1 MSENLHQETGGKQQA
16 ANACVGIFFLYDVS
30 KLVFITADL
39 GFDVKMLVFK
49 IRNYE
54 YVAYFWENY
63 SKQRL
68 IEHFKYFFWNFVK
81 NWFWNETFSMKNTL

>member
-1 MSENLHQETGGKQQA
+1 MHAS
-16 ANACVGIFFLYDVS
+16 VFFLYDVS

-54 YVAYFWENY
+54 YVAYF
-63 SKQRL
+63 
-68 IEHFKYFFWNFVK
+68 
-81 NWFWNETFSMKNTL
+81 

>member
-49 IRNYE
+49 IRIMN
-54 YVAYFWENY
+54 
-63 SKQRL
+63 
-68 IEHFKYFFWNFVK
+68 
-81 NWFWNETFSMKNTL
+81 M

>member
-1 MSENLHQETGGKQQA
+1 MSENLHQKTGGKQQA

-68 IEHFKYFFWNFVK
+68 IEHFKYFLKFC
-81 NWFWNETFSMKNTL
+81 